1 MKKKIGIITLP
12 LNTNY
17 GGIIQAYALQ
27 TIIEKM
33 GFDVYVLDTP
43 RYKFPIDN
51 KLLYLKRFVK
61 KIVRKYNQAV
71 FLEKEYY
78 ESYPVVAQN
87 TEIFIQRYIHRVK
100 IKDFSCVKVT
110 DFYGFVVGSDQVWRP
125 SYFRYIKDAYLNF
138 TGNANVRRIAYAPS
152 IGIDYWEYS
161 EELTEMCSLLLKK
174 FDAVSLRED
183 SAVALFAKYMCCNS
197 EHVLDPTLLLNR
209 EDYVKLCRNKICLE
223 SHKSCLLTYLLD
235 PIDESRNVLDKV
247 KQILGGEVY
256 RLNKQTEDCKIKPLD
271 RIALPVEAWFKAFD
285 DAKFVITDSFHACVF
300 SIIFHKPFIVLL
312 NKHRGFSRIKSLLRI
327 FKLENRIVFNS
338 SDILNIDYNGF
349 DWDEIDKIM
358 KKWQDKSL
366 SFLSNALN
374 L

>member
-1 MKKKIGIITLP
+1 M
-12 LNTNY
+12 
-17 GGIIQAYALQ
+17 
-27 TIIEKM
+27 
-33 GFDVYVLDTP
+33 
-43 RYKFPIDN
+43 
-51 KLLYLKRFVK
+51 
-61 KIVRKYNQAV
+61 
-71 FLEKEYY
+71 
-78 ESYPVVAQN
+78 
-87 TEIFIQRYIHRVK
+87 
-100 IKDFSCVKVT
+100 
-110 DFYGFVVGSDQVWRP
+110 
-125 SYFRYIKDAYLNF
+125 
-138 TGNANVRRIAYAPS
+138 
-152 IGIDYWEYS
+152 
-161 EELTEMCSLLLKK
+161 
-174 FDAVSLRED
+174 
-183 SAVALFAKYMCCNS
+183 
-197 EHVLDPTLLLNR
+197 
-209 EDYVKLCRNKICLE
+209 
-223 SHKSCLLTYLLD
+223 
-235 PIDESRNVLDKV
+235 LDKV